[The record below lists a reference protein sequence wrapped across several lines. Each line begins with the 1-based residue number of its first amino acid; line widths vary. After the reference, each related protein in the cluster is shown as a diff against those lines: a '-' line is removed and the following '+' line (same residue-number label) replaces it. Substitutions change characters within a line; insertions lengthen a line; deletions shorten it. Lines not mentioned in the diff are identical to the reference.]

1 MKILAYCDSLAEPN
15 PGEME
20 GGIWAKDENDKVL
33 FMKTV
38 SMGHGTCNQAEY
50 YALIHL
56 LTKLKEVT
64 KPGDEITIHSDSQ
77 LMTKQLNGL
86 WRVTKGDIKA
96 LYKKVMML
104 REDLPFTIKWV
115 PRENNAIA
123 DALAQENRLKGSGR
137 SAMMEDGRFRV
148 KRYTPCVELLGDKQM
163 AKMLHNNRL
172 IELKENVE
180 GELLKQKVDYGKIV
194 NRLKEMQSESTRVLE
209 HMPHIN
215 NLADKWVKATIEML
229 NDNLEDFI
237 HLANKQP
244 KDFKDAFSE
253 FFNHLHGSNENE

>member
-33 FMKTV
+33 FMKNI

-56 LTKLKEVT
+56 LKKLKPLV
-64 KPGDEITIHSDSQ
+64 KPGDEVLIHSDSQ

-86 WRVTKGDIKA
+86 WRVTKSDIKM
-96 LYKKVMML
+96 LYKKVMSI
-104 REDLPFTIKWV
+104 REELPFSIKWV

-137 SAMMEDGRFRV
+137 QAMMEDGRFRV
-148 KRYTPCVELLGDKQM
+148 KRYTPCAELLGDRQM
-163 AKMLHNNRL
+163 ATMLCNRRL
-172 IELKENVE
+172 IDLREIVE
-180 GELLKQKVDYGKIV
+180 GELQKPKVDYGRIV
-194 NRLKEMQSESTRVLE
+194 TQLKEMQMESANVVGQV
-209 HMPHIN
+209 PHIN
-215 NLADKWVKATIEML
+215 NLADKWIRATIDML
-229 NDNLEDFI
+229 NDNLTDFI
-237 HLANKQP
+237 ELANDRP
-244 KDFKDAFSE
+244 DDFGEAFKE
-253 FFNHLHGSNENE
+253 FFHNLNKE